1 MPNIRP
7 NCPPPK
13 RPIVEPGGI
22 SVFMHSNLKRSGT
35 HGKNS
40 RSEEFRSQESG
51 VRSQESGVKESRS
64 YRSSGVTGVQE
75 SRGKYRWARTN
86 TGVEHIA
93 HRMEADE

>member
-40 RSEEFRSQESG
+40 RIQEFKNSR
-51 VRSQESGVKESRS
+51 VKEF
-64 YRSSGVTGVQE
+64 RSSGVQE
-75 SRGKYRWARTN
+75 AN
-86 TGVEHIA
+86 TDGCEQILASNTLLIGWKPMNNQPQGRHMA
-93 HRMEADE
+93 APFCNS